1 MVADRCHCSCSD
13 HIFSSGFIVRHKGIM
28 KPEDK
33 FTGDMLQDRCRSEV
47 QRYEKNR
54 CLRVYRLDRNPDA

>member
-1 MVADRCHCSCSD
+1 
-13 HIFSSGFIVRHKGIM
+13 M

-47 QRYEKNR
+47 QRYEKR
-54 CLRVYRLDRNPDA
+54 IYKRRNAYIGRKDL